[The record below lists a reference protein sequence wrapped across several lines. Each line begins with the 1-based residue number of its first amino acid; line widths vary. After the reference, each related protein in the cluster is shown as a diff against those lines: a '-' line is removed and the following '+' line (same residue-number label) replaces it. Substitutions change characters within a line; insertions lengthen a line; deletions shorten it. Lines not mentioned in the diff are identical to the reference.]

1 MKSKLDQAQAKIAD
15 LEARLS
21 KSVGGLDKLDAKLN
35 AELAGEVLINNE
47 NDDNSPKDENS
58 AKNPRNPTEATGLRN
73 RKNNIL
79 PEKSKPMS
87 FEDETLKKDDDP
99 DTNSDNPISVDELKD
114 ILSQVSSLRTLSES
128 YKSGKGW

>member
-21 KSVGGLDKLDAKLN
+21 KSVGGLDELDAKLN

-47 NDDNSPKDENS
+47 HDDNSPKDENS
-58 AKNPRNPTEATGLRN
+58 FKKPRNPTEATGLRN

>member
-79 PEKSKPMS
+79 PEKRKPMS

-114 ILSQVSSLRTLSES
+114 ILTQVSSLRTLSES